1 MASFTQRVATAWRA
15 LVERASSRMP
25 SLRGTRTS
33 AGVHVT
39 PEQSLQVMAVL
50 TSVRLVAE
58 AIATLPVS
66 VVVRRGRDRVAP
78 SPKYRSLVKLLTV
91 QANAVQ
97 DAAEFWRV
105 VVTWL
110 LIRGNAYVFVQRNG
124 AGEVTALWPVPPTDV
139 TVLRT
144 PTGQLAYRLNH
155 DGKETWLPV
164 DKGYVATD
172 QEILHYRWF
181 GTGPEALSPIGVAR
195 QQVGISVAAT
205 SYIGGFFERDATPE
219 TVLTTANNLTDKQ
232 WERLVAQMED
242 RHQGF
247 ENSHQLAVFEGGA
260 KLERVSLSPADAQ
273 FLAIYKLTE
282 GKIAS
287 MYGVP
292 PHKIGD
298 LERATFSN
306 IEHLSIEFV
315 QDALLPPITRLEKV
329 TQRLFDDEEMRLK
342 FDPKGRMRGD
352 TAAQTAAYAAGRQWG
367 FYSAN
372 DIRAMEDEPPIE
384 NGDIYLEP
392 VNMIPAGTAPVQR
405 DGLPPVAIAQLQP
418 TQYRALEQTRRAA
431 ADDAPAWATRVE
443 TTLAEFVR
451 DQRDQLDSSPSDE
464 ERATWDD
471 LLADQLAPVLSGVV
485 AEFGTRQAETRGDVF
500 ISAQTTNWVAA
511 VAASEARGFNTS
523 TFRALGAE
531 EASAVRVFDEVLAGI
546 PAWAR
551 RITNRSGAFG
561 RHEGAVQTGATAK
574 RWRYGGDDLHE
585 SMHGETVAIDEPFSN
600 GTMWPGDLRA
610 GAANAAG
617 CTCGETFDY

>member
-1 MASFTQRVATAWRA
+1 MAKFTERVTSAWRA
-15 LVERASSRMP
+15 LVRRANSRLP

-33 AGVHVT
+33 AGVNVT

-78 SPKYRSLVKLLTV
+78 SPKYRKLVKLLTV
-91 QANAVQ
+91 QANPVQ

-124 AGEVTALWPVPPTDV
+124 AGEVEALWPVPPTDV

-144 PTGQLAYRLNH
+144 PTGQLAYKLNH
-155 DGKETWLPV
+155 DGRETWLPV
-164 DKGYVATD
+164 EKGYIATD
-172 QEILHYRWF
+172 LEILHYRWF

-219 TVLTTANNLTDKQ
+219 TVLTTASNLSDKQ

-247 ENSHQLAVFEGGA
+247 ENSHQIAVFEGGA

-392 VNMIPAGTAPVQR
+392 VNMTPAGSSPVQR
-405 DGLPPVAIAQLQP
+405 DGLPPVSIPQLQP
-418 TQYRALEQTRRAA
+418 THYRALEQTRRSAV
-431 ADDAPAWATRVE
+431 DDAPAWVTRVE
-443 TTLAEFVR
+443 RTLADFLG
-451 DQRDQLDSSPSDE
+451 DQREQVDAAPSDE
-464 ERATWDD
+464 ERAVWDE
-471 LLADQLAPVLSGVV
+471 LLAEQLTPVLAGIVG
-485 AEFGTRQAETRGDVF
+485 EFGSRQAETRGDVF
-500 ISAQTTNWVAA
+500 IAAQTAHWVDA
-511 VAASEARGFNTS
+511 VAASEARAFNTAAIRLLDKVGDATAFDVMLES
-523 TFRALGAE
+523 V
-531 EASAVRVFDEVLAGI
+531 AVWAG
-546 PAWAR
+546 
-551 RITNRSGAFG
+551 RIVTRGGAFG
-561 RHEGAVQTGATAK
+561 RHEGAVQTGATGK
-574 RWRYGGDDLHE
+574 RWRSGDDGMHD
-585 SMHGETVAIDEPFSN
+585 SMHGETVAIAAPFSN
-600 GTMWPGDLRA
+600 GAQWPGDLAA
-610 GAANAAG
+610 GADNAAG
-617 CTCGETFDY
+617 CTCSEDFDY